1 LHFFAKKLKKKFGAK
16 EKIATFAIPNEKKT
30 FENNI
35 PE

>member
-1 LHFFAKKLKKKFGAK
+1 MCDFLKKSEKKFGGK
-16 EKIATFAIPNEKKT
+16 EKIPTFAIPNDKNT